1 MKRFK
6 TVDEF
11 IAGIEK
17 FRDELIKLRKILNST
32 ELEETIKWG
41 SLCYTSGG
49 KNVVGIGAFQSYFG
63 LWFFQGALIDDKN
76 NLLIN
81 AGEGKTKA
89 LRQWRITSSKEIKPR
104 VIKSYVKAAIQIVVD
119 GAEIKPDRNKPLEIP
134 SELFTAL
141 SKHRSAKISFSK
153 MTKGKQRE
161 YTDYVSSAKRAETK
175 QSRIEKILPMIVEG
189 IGLNDKY
196 RNC

>member
-11 IAGIEK
+11 ISGK
-17 FRDELIKLRKILNST
+17 KLFRDELIKLREILNST
-32 ELEETIKWG
+32 QLEETIKWG
-41 SLCYTSGG
+41 APCYTFAG

-63 LWFFQGALIDDKN
+63 LWFFQGALIDDQN
-76 NLLIN
+76 NVLIN

-89 LRQWRITSSKEIKPR
+89 MRQWRMTSAKEIKPR
-104 VIKSYVKAAIQIVVD
+104 AIKSYVNAAMQIVVD
-119 GAEIKPDRNKPLEIP
+119 GAEIKPDRNKPLELP
-134 SELFTAL
+134 AELTAAF
-141 SKHRSAKISFSK
+141 SKNRSAKNCFSK
-153 MTKGKQRE
+153 ITKGKQRE
-161 YTDYVSSAKRAETK
+161 YAEYIASAKRAETK

>member
-1 MKRFK
+1 M
-6 TVDEF
+6 
-11 IAGIEK
+11 
-17 FRDELIKLRKILNST
+17 
-32 ELEETIKWG
+32 
-41 SLCYTSGG
+41 
-49 KNVVGIGAFQSYFG
+49 
-63 LWFFQGALIDDKN
+63 
-76 NLLIN
+76 
-81 AGEGKTKA
+81 
-89 LRQWRITSSKEIKPR
+89 
-104 VIKSYVKAAIQIVVD
+104 IKSYVKAAIQIVVD

-141 SKHRSAKISFSK
+141 SKHRSAKISFPK

-161 YTDYVSSAKRAETK
+161 YADYVSSAKRAETK

>member
-11 IAGIEK
+11 ISGTEQ
-17 FRDELIKLRKILNST
+17 FRDELIKLREILNST
-32 ELEETIKWG
+32 GLEETIKWG
-41 SLCYTSGG
+41 APCYTSAG

-76 NLLIN
+76 NVLIN

-89 LRQWRITSSKEIKPR
+89 LRQWRMTSAKEIKPR
-104 VIKSYVKAAIQIVVD
+104 VIKSYVKAAIQIIVD
-119 GAEIKPDRNKPLEIP
+119 GTEIKPNRNRPLEIP
-134 SELFTAL
+134 AELAAAFRKNGVTE
-141 SKHRSAKISFSK
+141 SCFSK

-161 YTDYVSSAKRAETK
+161 YADYISSAKRAETK
-175 QSRIEKILPMIVEG
+175 LNRIEKILPMIVEG

>member
-11 IAGIEK
+11 ISGTEV
-17 FRDELIKLRKILNST
+17 FRGELIKLREILNST

-41 SLCYTSGG
+41 APCYTSAGT
-49 KNVVGIGAFQSYFG
+49 NVVGIGAFQSYFG

-76 NLLIN
+76 NVLIN
-81 AGEGKTKA
+81 AGELKA
-89 LRQWRITSSKEIKPR
+89 KAMRQWRMTSAKEIKPR
-104 VIKSYVKAAIQIVVD
+104 AIKSYVNAAIQVVID
-119 GAEIKPDRNKPLEIP
+119 GKEIKPDRNKPLEIP
-134 SELFTAL
+134 IELVTAL
-141 SKHRSAKISFSK
+141 SKNTSAKTSFSN

-161 YTDYVSSAKRAETK
+161 YADYVSSAKRVETK
-175 QSRIEKILPMIVEG
+175 QRRIEKILPMIVEG

>member
-6 TVDEF
+6 TFDEF
-11 IAGIEK
+11 ISGTEV
-17 FRDELIKLRKILNST
+17 FRGELIKLREILNST

-41 SLCYTSGG
+41 APCYTSAG

-76 NLLIN
+76 NVLIN

-89 LRQWRITSSKEIKPR
+89 MRQWRMTSAKEIKPR
-104 VIKSYVKAAIQIVVD
+104 AIKSYVIAAIQIVVD

-134 SELFTAL
+134 AELAGAF
-141 SKHRSAKISFSK
+141 SKNRSAQNCFSK

-161 YTDYVSSAKRAETK
+161 YADYISSAKRAETK